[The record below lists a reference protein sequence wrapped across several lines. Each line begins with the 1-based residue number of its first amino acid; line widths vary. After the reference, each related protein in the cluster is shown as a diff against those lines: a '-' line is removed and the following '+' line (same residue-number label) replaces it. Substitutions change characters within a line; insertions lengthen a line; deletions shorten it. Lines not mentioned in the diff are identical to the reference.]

1 MQDTAFSVF
10 VMGEI
15 VKKDLQKVADRM
27 KALCSRREYCLSD
40 IRKKVL
46 TLLDGDEDG
55 AEAVLNQLVEQKY
68 VDDLRYA
75 SAFARDK
82 SSIAGWGE
90 VKIRYMLAAKGISRD
105 IISEALAE
113 IDQQKA
119 CGRLEKLLS
128 NKVRS
133 LTGDPQIRMKLLRFG
148 LGRGYSFDEVSSVVE
163 QLLKNQVR

>member
-1 MQDTAFSVF
+1 
-10 VMGEI
+10 MGET
-15 VKKDLQKVADRM
+15 VKKDQQKVSDRM

-40 IRKKVL
+40 IRKKVM
-46 TLLDGDEDG
+46 TLLDGDESG
-55 AEAVLNQLVEQKY
+55 TQTVLDQLVEQKY

-82 SSIAGWGE
+82 SAIAGWGE

-113 IDQQKA
+113 IDEQKA
-119 CGRLEKLLS
+119 CGRLEKLIS
-128 NKVRS
+128 NKARS

-148 LGRGYSFDEVSSVVE
+148 LGRGYSYDEVSSVVE
-163 QLLKNQVR
+163 QLLRNQVR

>member
-1 MQDTAFSVF
+1 MQDTAYSVF

-46 TLLDGDEDG
+46 TLLDGDEDC

-105 IISEALAE
+105 IG
-113 IDQQKA
+113 QQCK
-119 CGRLEKLLS
+119 
-128 NKVRS
+128 
-133 LTGDPQIRMKLLRFG
+133 
-148 LGRGYSFDEVSSVVE
+148 
-163 QLLKNQVR
+163 

>member
-1 MQDTAFSVF
+1 
-10 VMGEI
+10 MGET
-15 VKKDLQKVADRM
+15 VKKDQQKVSDRM

-40 IRKKVL
+40 IRKKVM
-46 TLLDGDEDG
+46 TLLDGDESG
-55 AEAVLNQLVEQKY
+55 TQAVLDQLVEQKY

-113 IDQQKA
+113 IDEQKA
-119 CGRLEKLLS
+119 CGRLEKLIS
-128 NKVRS
+128 NKARS

-148 LGRGYSFDEVSSVVE
+148 LGRGYSYDEVSSVVE
-163 QLLKNQVR
+163 QLLRNQVR

>member
-1 MQDTAFSVF
+1 
-10 VMGEI
+10 MGET
-15 VKKDLQKVADRM
+15 VKKDQQKVSDRM

-40 IRKKVL
+40 IRKKVM
-46 TLLDGDEDG
+46 TLLDGDESG
-55 AEAVLNQLVEQKY
+55 TQTVLDQLVEQKY

-113 IDQQKA
+113 IDEQKA
-119 CGRLEKLLS
+119 LGRLEKLIS
-128 NKVRS
+128 NKARS

-148 LGRGYSFDEVSSVVE
+148 LGRGYSYDEVSSVVE
-163 QLLKNQVR
+163 QLLRNQVR

>member
-1 MQDTAFSVF
+1 
-10 VMGEI
+10 MGET
-15 VKKDLQKVADRM
+15 VKKDQQKVSDRM

-40 IRKKVL
+40 IRKKVM
-46 TLLDGDEDG
+46 TLLDGDDSG
-55 AEAVLNQLVEQKY
+55 TQAVLDQLVEQKY

-82 SSIAGWGE
+82 SAIAGWGE

-113 IDQQKA
+113 IDEQKA
-119 CGRLEKLLS
+119 CGRLEKLIS
-128 NKVRS
+128 NKARS

-148 LGRGYSFDEVSSVVE
+148 LGRGFSYDEVSAVVE
-163 QLLKNQVR
+163 QLLRNQAR

>member
-1 MQDTAFSVF
+1 
-10 VMGEI
+10 MGET

-40 IRKKVL
+40 IRKKVM
-46 TLLDGDEDG
+46 TLLDGDESG
-55 AEAVLNQLVEQKY
+55 TQAVLDQLVEQKY

-113 IDQQKA
+113 IDEQKA
-119 CGRLEKLLS
+119 CGRLEKLIS
-128 NKVRS
+128 NKARS

-148 LGRGYSFDEVSSVVE
+148 LGRGYSYDEVSSVVE
-163 QLLKNQVR
+163 QLLRNQVR

>member
-1 MQDTAFSVF
+1 
-10 VMGEI
+10 MGEI

>member
-1 MQDTAFSVF
+1 
-10 VMGEI
+10 MGET
-15 VKKDLQKVADRM
+15 VKKDQQKVSDRM

-40 IRKKVL
+40 IRKKVM
-46 TLLDGDEDG
+46 TLLDGDESG
-55 AEAVLNQLVEQKY
+55 TQAVLDQLVEQKY

-82 SSIAGWGE
+82 SAIAGWGE

-113 IDQQKA
+113 IDEQKA
-119 CGRLEKLLS
+119 CGRLEKLIS
-128 NKVRS
+128 NKARS

-148 LGRGYSFDEVSSVVE
+148 LGRGYSYDEVSSVVE
-163 QLLKNQVR
+163 QLLRNQAR

>member
-1 MQDTAFSVF
+1 
-10 VMGEI
+10 MGET
-15 VKKDLQKVADRM
+15 VKKDLQKVSDRM

-40 IRKKVL
+40 IRKKVM
-46 TLLDGDEDG
+46 TLLDGDESG
-55 AEAVLNQLVEQKY
+55 TQAVLDQLVEQKY

-90 VKIRYMLAAKGISRD
+90 VKIRYMLSAKGISRD

-148 LGRGYSFDEVSSVVE
+148 LGRGYSFDEVSLVVE

>member
-1 MQDTAFSVF
+1 M
-10 VMGEI
+10 
-15 VKKDLQKVADRM
+15 
-27 KALCSRREYCLSD
+27 
-40 IRKKVL
+40 
-46 TLLDGDEDG
+46 TLLDGDESG
-55 AEAVLNQLVEQKY
+55 TQAVLDQLVEQKY

-113 IDQQKA
+113 IDEQKA
-119 CGRLEKLLS
+119 CDRLEKLIS
-128 NKVRS
+128 NKAIS

-148 LGRGYSFDEVSSVVE
+148 LGRGYSYDEVSSVVE
-163 QLLKNQVR
+163 QLLRNQVR

>member
-1 MQDTAFSVF
+1 
-10 VMGEI
+10 MGET
-15 VKKDLQKVADRM
+15 VKKDQQKVSDRM

-40 IRKKVL
+40 IRKKVM
-46 TLLDGDEDG
+46 TLLDGDESG
-55 AEAVLNQLVEQKY
+55 TQAVLDQLVEQKY

-113 IDQQKA
+113 IDEQKA
-119 CGRLEKLLS
+119 CGRLEKLIS
-128 NKVRS
+128 NKARS
-133 LTGDPQIRMKLLRFG
+133 LTGDPQVRMKLLRFG
-148 LGRGYSFDEVSSVVE
+148 LGRGYSYDEVSSVVE
-163 QLLKNQVR
+163 QLLRNQVR

>member
-1 MQDTAFSVF
+1 
-10 VMGEI
+10 MGET
-15 VKKDLQKVADRM
+15 VKKDQQKVSDRM

-40 IRKKVL
+40 IRKKVM
-46 TLLDGDEDG
+46 TLLDGDESG
-55 AEAVLNQLVEQKY
+55 TQAVLDQLVEQKY

-82 SSIAGWGE
+82 AAIAGWGE

-113 IDQQKA
+113 IDEQKA
-119 CGRLEKLLS
+119 CGRLEKLIS
-128 NKVRS
+128 NKARS

-148 LGRGYSFDEVSSVVE
+148 LGRGYSYDEVSSVVE
-163 QLLKNQVR
+163 QLLRNQVR

>member
-1 MQDTAFSVF
+1 
-10 VMGEI
+10 MGKT
-15 VKKDLQKVADRM
+15 VKKDQQKVSDRM

-40 IRKKVL
+40 IRKKVM
-46 TLLDGDEDG
+46 TLLDGDESG
-55 AEAVLNQLVEQKY
+55 TQAVLDQLVEQKY

-113 IDQQKA
+113 IDEQKA
-119 CGRLEKLLS
+119 CGRLEKLIS
-128 NKVRS
+128 NKARS

-148 LGRGYSFDEVSSVVE
+148 LGRGYSYDEVSSVVE
-163 QLLKNQVR
+163 QLLRNQVR

>member
-1 MQDTAFSVF
+1 
-10 VMGEI
+10 MGET
-15 VKKDLQKVADRM
+15 VKKDQQKVSDRM

-40 IRKKVL
+40 IRKKVM
-46 TLLDGDEDG
+46 TLLDGDESG
-55 AEAVLNQLVEQKY
+55 TQAVLDQLVEQKY

-90 VKIRYMLAAKGISRD
+90 VKIRYMLAAKGVSRD

-113 IDQQKA
+113 IDEQKA
-119 CGRLEKLLS
+119 CGRLEKLIS
-128 NKVRS
+128 NKARS

-148 LGRGYSFDEVSSVVE
+148 LGRGYSYDEVSSVVE
-163 QLLKNQVR
+163 QLLRNQVR

>member
-1 MQDTAFSVF
+1 
-10 VMGEI
+10 MGET
-15 VKKDLQKVADRM
+15 VKKDQQKVSDRM

-40 IRKKVL
+40 IRKKVM
-46 TLLDGDEDG
+46 TLLDGDESG
-55 AEAVLNQLVEQKY
+55 TQAVLDQLVEQKY

-113 IDQQKA
+113 IDEQKA
-119 CGRLEKLLS
+119 CGRLEKLIS
-128 NKVRS
+128 NKARS
-133 LTGDPQIRMKLLRFG
+133 LNGDPQIRMKLLRFG
-148 LGRGYSFDEVSSVVE
+148 LGRGYSYDEVSSVVE
-163 QLLKNQVR
+163 QLLRNQVR

>member
-1 MQDTAFSVF
+1 
-10 VMGEI
+10 MGET
-15 VKKDLQKVADRM
+15 VKKDLQKVSDRM
-27 KALCSRREYCLSD
+27 KTLCSRREYCLSD
-40 IRKKVL
+40 IRKKVM
-46 TLLDGDEDG
+46 TLLDGDESG
-55 AEAVLNQLVEQKY
+55 TQAVLDQLVEQKY

-113 IDQQKA
+113 IDEQKA
-119 CGRLEKLLS
+119 CGRLEKLIS
-128 NKVRS
+128 NKARS

-148 LGRGYSFDEVSSVVE
+148 LGRGYSYDEVSSVVE
-163 QLLKNQVR
+163 QLLRNQVR

>member
-1 MQDTAFSVF
+1 M
-10 VMGEI
+10 
-15 VKKDLQKVADRM
+15 
-27 KALCSRREYCLSD
+27 
-40 IRKKVL
+40 
-46 TLLDGDEDG
+46 TLLDGDESG
-55 AEAVLNQLVEQKY
+55 TQAVLDQLVEQKY

-90 VKIRYMLAAKGISRD
+90 VKIRYMLSAKGISRD

-148 LGRGYSFDEVSSVVE
+148 LGRGYSFDEVSLVVE